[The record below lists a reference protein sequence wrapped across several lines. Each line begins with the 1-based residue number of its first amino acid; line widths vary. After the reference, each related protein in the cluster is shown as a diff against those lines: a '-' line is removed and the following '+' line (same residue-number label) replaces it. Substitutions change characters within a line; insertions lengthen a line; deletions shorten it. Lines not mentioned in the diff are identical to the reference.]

1 MAPAT
6 GTPLAGS
13 DLAGY
18 DGLAMYV
25 GDIHNHCGISYGH
38 GTIEEAYAN
47 ARLQLDFASVTGHA
61 WWPDM
66 PRDDPFLPELVAYHE
81 RGFARLADMWPQ
93 VQEVTA
99 SVHADGKFV
108 SFLSFEWHSM
118 AYGDHCVYFDGPRGD
133 IIRAADLPD
142 LRRSLRRLAASGVR
156 TMAIPHHIGYHSGR
170 RGINWREYT
179 PEFAPVVEM
188 VSMHGCGESD
198 DAPLPYLHTMG
209 PRDQQSM
216 AVHGLRLGHR
226 FGFIGSTDHHSAHPG
241 SHGYGRM
248 AVWAPELTRD
258 GIWSAVADR
267 RTYAITGDRIL
278 LATTVN
284 DVPMGGEAPAAAHRR
299 VAAEVVGR
307 STVDYVEVVR
317 GNDAGW
323 SVVHRV
329 NRPAPASG
337 SPFSGVLGFTVGW
350 GKRDVPVEW
359 DVKLSIE
366 DGQLRDVEP
375 RLHGEDVVAPA
386 DLDPQTYRFSDW
398 GRSGERGVWLR
409 TLTKGNPNTVTD
421 ATQGLSLRVV
431 GDDNTRLVAEVN
443 GERVERFVGELR
455 EGPRTGNIGGFVSG
469 AYRFDRAVTDAERT
483 VSLEFDDDRPADAAD
498 WYYVRVRQTNDQWAW
513 SSPTWVG

>member
-1 MAPAT
+1 MARAT
-6 GTPLAGS
+6 TP
-13 DLAGY
+13 LAGY

-66 PRDDPFLPELVAYHE
+66 PCDDPELPELVAYHE
-81 RGFARLADMWPQ
+81 RGFARLARLWPD

-99 SVHADGKFV
+99 AAHADGEFV

-118 AYGDHCVYFDGPRGD
+118 VYGDHCVYFDGPRGD
-133 IIRAADLPD
+133 IIRAADLTD
-142 LRRSLRRLAASGVR
+142 LRQSLRTLAIRGVR
-156 TMAIPHHIGYHSGR
+156 TMAIPHHIGYHAGR
-170 RGINWREYT
+170 RGINWQAYT

-284 DVPMGGEAPAAAHRR
+284 GTPMGGEAPAAGRRHIEAH
-299 VAAEVVGR
+299 VIGR
-307 STVDYVEVVR
+307 STLDYVEVVR
-317 GNDAGW
+317 GNHSGHT
-323 SVVHRV
+323 VVNRV
-329 NRPAPASG
+329 NRPAAGAAVANSQ
-337 SPFSGVLGFTVGW
+337 FSGTLGFSVGW
-350 GKRDVPVEW
+350 GKRDVPVQW
-359 DVKLSIE
+359 DVQLSIE
-366 DGQLRDVEP
+366 GGQLLDVQP

-386 DLDPQTYRFSDW
+386 DREPETYRFSDW
-398 GRSGERGVWLR
+398 GRIGERAVWLR
-409 TLTKGNPNTVTD
+409 TLTRGNPNTLTD

-431 GDDNTRLVAEVN
+431 GDDNTRLVATVN
-443 GERVERFVGELR
+443 GQQAERAIGELR

-469 AYRFDRAVTDAERT
+469 AYCFDRAVTDAERT
-483 VSLEFDDDRPADAAD
+483 ATVAFDDDRPADATD